1 MDEILCVGL
10 RHLDFVDHEGERV
23 YGTNVFYTQQGEG
36 IEGVAAGK
44 LWVYGDKWDD
54 LKVQPKVGGKYMVFY
69 NKKGKVQSFS
79 EVK

>member
-1 MDEILCVGL
+1 MDEILVVGL
-10 RHLDFVDHEGERV
+10 RHLDFVNYEGERV
-23 YGTNVFYTQQGEG
+23 HGTSVFYTQQGEG

-44 LWVYGDKWDD
+44 LWVSGEKWDD

-69 NKKGKVQSFS
+69 NNKGKVQCFS

>member
-10 RHLDFVDHEGERV
+10 RHLDFVNYQGERV
-23 YGTNVFYTQQGEG
+23 YGTNVFYTQEGEG

-44 LWVYGDKWDD
+44 LWVPGEKWFD
-54 LKVQPKVGGKYMVFY
+54 LNVQPKVGGKYKVFF

-79 EVK
+79 DVK

>member
-10 RHLDFVDHEGERV
+10 RHVDFVNYQGERV
-23 YGTNVFYTQQGEG
+23 NGTSVFYTQQGEG

-44 LWVYGDKWDD
+44 LWVPGEKWDD

-79 EVK
+79 DVK

>member
-10 RHLDFVDHEGERV
+10 RHLDFVNYEGERV
-23 YGTNVFYTQQGEG
+23 YGTSVFYTQKDNE

-44 LWVYGDKWDD
+44 LWVPGDMWDD
-54 LKVQPKVGGKYMVFY
+54 LKVQPKVGCKYMVFY

>member
-1 MDEILCVGL
+1 MDEIVCVGL
-10 RHLDFVDHEGERV
+10 RHVDFVNYEGERV
-23 YGTNVFYTQQGEG
+23 YGTSVFYTQQGEG

-44 LWVYGDKWDD
+44 LWVPGDKWDD

-69 NKKGKVQSFS
+69 NKKGKVQFFS